1 MSLWLASPYSLFTY
15 FIVVLFIL
23 LYLLTLCSSFIMDD
37 NVVSEDKGVL
47 CLPLV
52 LVIVVVC

>member
-1 MSLWLASPYSLFTY
+1 MSLWLASPYSLFIY
-15 FIVVLFIL
+15 FNVLHFM
-23 LYLLTLCSSFIMDD
+23 LLTFCSSSIIDA
-37 NVVSEDKGVL
+37 NTVSEDEGVL